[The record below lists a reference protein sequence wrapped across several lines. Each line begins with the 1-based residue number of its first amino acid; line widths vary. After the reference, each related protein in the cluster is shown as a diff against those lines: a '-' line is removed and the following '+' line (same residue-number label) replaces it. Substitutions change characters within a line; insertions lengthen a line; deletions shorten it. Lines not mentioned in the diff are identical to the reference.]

1 MWQVKI
7 RNSAKAD
14 LKKLKHSNLK
24 DSFNDIV
31 TQLKEDPYKN
41 NQGFEKLVPPIAKKY
56 SRRLNIQQKQDC
68 KYLVY
73 MESLRIENSH
83 NCYKSITA
91 LLKSRVVFLK

>member
-56 SRRLNIQQKQDC
+56 SRRLNIQ
-68 KYLVY
+68 
-73 MESLRIENSH
+73 H
-83 NCYKSITA
+83 
-91 LLKSRVVFLK
+91 RVVYSVDDKNKTVNIWSTWSHYE

>member
-56 SRRLNIQQKQDC
+56 SRRLNIQ
-68 KYLVY
+68 
-73 MESLRIENSH
+73 H
-83 NCYKSITA
+83 
-91 LLKSRVVFLK
+91 RVVYSVDDKNKTVNIWSAWSHYE

>member
-31 TQLKEDPYKN
+31 TQLKEI
-41 NQGFEKLVPPIAKKY
+41 GRAHV
-56 SRRLNIQQKQDC
+56 
-68 KYLVY
+68 
-73 MESLRIENSH
+73 
-83 NCYKSITA
+83 
-91 LLKSRVVFLK
+91 

>member
-56 SRRLNIQQKQDC
+56 SRRLNIQ
-68 KYLVY
+68 
-73 MESLRIENSH
+73 H
-83 NCYKSITA
+83 
-91 LLKSRVVFLK
+91 RVVYSVEDKNKTVNIWSTWSHYE

>member
-56 SRRLNIQQKQDC
+56 SRRLNIQ
-68 KYLVY
+68 
-73 MESLRIENSH
+73 H
-83 NCYKSITA
+83 
-91 LLKSRVVFLK
+91 RVVYSVDEKNKTVNIWSTWSHYE

>member
-24 DSFNDIV
+24 DSYNDIV

-56 SRRLNIQQKQDC
+56 SRRLNIQ
-68 KYLVY
+68 
-73 MESLRIENSH
+73 H
-83 NCYKSITA
+83 
-91 LLKSRVVFLK
+91 RVVYSVDDKNKTVNIWSTWSHYE

>member
-1 MWQVKI
+1 MGQTIIWQVKI

-56 SRRLNIQQKQDC
+56 SRRLNIQ
-68 KYLVY
+68 
-73 MESLRIENSH
+73 H
-83 NCYKSITA
+83 
-91 LLKSRVVFLK
+91 RVVYSVDDKNKTVNIWSTWSHYE

>member
-56 SRRLNIQQKQDC
+56 SRRLNIQ
-68 KYLVY
+68 
-73 MESLRIENSH
+73 H
-83 NCYKSITA
+83 
-91 LLKSRVVFLK
+91 RVVYSVDDKNKIVNIWSTWSHYE